1 MTIRE
6 PICGTAVCL
15 GPLRVANAAEWVRW
29 MEDPETTR
37 YLYAPGERPRERFT
51 LAVALDWGRRV
62 LADPQRLVFAITERA
77 ADRQV
82 GDARLVPS
90 GRRRAR
96 FSIVIGE
103 RTARG
108 RGLGGE
114 ATRLVCRYGFEQLDL
129 EQIDLEVDLP
139 QHRGRPRLSAG
150 GLRAYRPADD
160 EAHPP
165 PLGGRPGGGRRPG
178 PPARPGGLSPHA
190 EQRGQTPLFQPA

>member
-6 PICGTAVCL
+6 PICGATVCL

-37 YLYAPGERPRERFT
+37 YLYAPGERPKERFT

-77 ADRQV
+77 TGKQV

-103 RTARG
+103 GSARG

-114 ATRLVCRYGFEQLDL
+114 ATRMVCRYAFDQLAL
-129 EQIDLEVDLP
+129 EQIDLEVD
-139 QHRGRPRLSAG
+139 PRNTPAV
-150 GLRAYRPADD
+150 RAYFRVGF
-160 EAHPP
+160 E
-165 PLGGRPGGGRRPG
+165 RTGRRTMKLT
-178 PPARPGGLSPHA
+178 RRRWDEGLAGTSSA
-190 EQRGQTPLFQPA
+190 AAA

>member
-108 RGLGGE
+108 RGLGGDE
-114 ATRLVCRYGFEQLDL
+114 VGGGDVPVALDGGEVAGALERLGG
-129 EQIDLEVDLP
+129 VDVVG
-139 QHRGRPRLSAG
+139 QHQRGRPAVRRAAEGDTGRGEPEEG
-150 GLRAYRPADD
+150 GQLP
-160 EAHPP
+160 
-165 PLGGRPGGGRRPG
+165 PGGG
-178 PPARPGGLSPHA
+178 
-190 EQRGQTPLFQPA
+190 

>member
-15 GPLRVANAAEWVRW
+15 GPLRVANADEWVRW

-62 LADPQRLVFAITERA
+62 LADPHRLVFAITERA

-96 FSIVIGE
+96 FSIVLGE

-129 EQIDLEVDLP
+129 EQIDLEVD
-139 QHRGRPRLSAG
+139 PRNTAAV
-150 GLRAYRPADD
+150 RAYLRVGF
-160 EAHPP
+160 E
-165 PLGGRPGGGRRPG
+165 RTGRRTMKLTRRRWEAG
-178 PPARPGGLSPHA
+178 QAAAADPARRRA
-190 EQRGQTPLFQPA
+190 PAA